1 MEEGRM
7 EPEPAPQAEIRAEKL
22 SSQLSAQLS
31 ATTRDALGHPLRRQ
45 ILRTLNESAEP
56 RSPSEIAATTPHVS
70 TSVVSYHAQVLEV
83 CGSVAM
89 SGTRQVRG
97 GVARLYASKVADD
110 EQVAAVLQATRG
122 LDRWA
127 ADPR

>member
-1 MEEGRM
+1 M
-7 EPEPAPQAEIRAEKL
+7 EPDPATQAEKL
-22 SSQLSAQLS
+22 PSQLVAQLS
-31 ATTRDALGHPLRRQ
+31 PTTRDALGHPLRRQ

-56 RSPSEIAATTPHVS
+56 RSPSEIAATTLPHASV
-70 TSVVSYHAQVLEV
+70 SVVSYHAQVLEL

-89 SGTRQVRG
+89 SGTRQARG
-97 GVARLYASKVADD
+97 GAARLYASKVAGD

-127 ADPR
+127 ANPQ

>member
-1 MEEGRM
+1 M
-7 EPEPAPQAEIRAEKL
+7 EPEPAPQAEIKAEKL
-22 SSQLSAQLS
+22 PSQLAAHLS
-31 ATTRDALGHPLRRQ
+31 PMARDALSHPMRRQ
-45 ILRTLNESAEP
+45 ILRALNGSSEP
-56 RSPSEIAATTPHVS
+56 RSPSEIATAALPQAGV
-70 TSVVSYHAQVLEV
+70 SVVSYHAQVLET

-89 SGTRQVRG
+89 TGIRQVPG
-97 GVARLYASKVADD
+97 GVARLYASKVAGD